1 MQSKYIDKYY
11 NKYKKCYKIQR
22 TKLKKA
28 ISKANELIEQMS
40 ESERQKYVPGF
51 NIYEQEN
58 ISDTF
63 YSDNNVSSDIF
74 SEQNAIYEDS
84 SNFLIKENEK
94 YCDNEIINEEKFSHY
109 IIDFF
114 EFLGN
119 YKNKSYLVQKEK
131 SNLIK
136 IFSFLLQG
144 KMDINRQKGNKIIN
158 IIKNSNSK
166 EENDILNE
174 YLNIALDNIKNGK
187 I

>member
-1 MQSKYIDKYY
+1 
-11 NKYKKCYKIQR
+11 
-22 TKLKKA
+22 
-28 ISKANELIEQMS
+28 MS
-40 ESERQKYVPGF
+40 ENERKKYVPGF

-63 YSDNNVSSDIF
+63 YSDNNLSSDIF
-74 SEQNAIYEDS
+74 SENFIYEDS

-94 YCDNEIINEEKFSHY
+94 YFDNEIINEEKFSHY

-144 KMDINRQKGNKIIN
+144 KINANVEKEKQIIN
-158 IIKNSNSK
+158 IIKNLGSK
-166 EENDILNE
+166 EENEILNE
-174 YLNIALDNIKNGK
+174 YLNIDLDNIKKRK

>member
-1 MQSKYIDKYY
+1 
-11 NKYKKCYKIQR
+11 
-22 TKLKKA
+22 
-28 ISKANELIEQMS
+28 MS
-40 ESERQKYVPGF
+40 ENERKKYVPGF

-63 YSDNNVSSDIF
+63 YSDNNLSSDIF
-74 SEQNAIYEDS
+74 SENFIYEDS

-136 IFSFLLQG
+136 IFSFLLEG
-144 KMDINRQKGNKIIN
+144 KMDINKQKGNKIIN

-166 EENDILNE
+166 EDF
-174 YLNIALDNIKNGK
+174 K
-187 I
+187 

>member
-1 MQSKYIDKYY
+1 
-11 NKYKKCYKIQR
+11 
-22 TKLKKA
+22 
-28 ISKANELIEQMS
+28 MS
-40 ESERQKYVPGF
+40 ENERKKYVPGF

-63 YSDNNVSSDIF
+63 YSDNNLSSDIL
-74 SEQNAIYEDS
+74 SENFIYEDS

-131 SNLIK
+131 SNLIR
-136 IFSFLLQG
+136 IFSFLLEG
-144 KMDINRQKGNKIIN
+144 KINANVEKGNQIIN
-158 IIKNSNSK
+158 IIKNLGSK
-166 EENDILNE
+166 EENEILNE

>member
-1 MQSKYIDKYY
+1 
-11 NKYKKCYKIQR
+11 
-22 TKLKKA
+22 
-28 ISKANELIEQMS
+28 MS
-40 ESERQKYVPGF
+40 ENERKKYVPGF

-63 YSDNNVSSDIF
+63 YSDNNLSSDIF
-74 SEQNAIYEDS
+74 SENFIYEDS

-114 EFLGN
+114 KFLGN

-131 SNLIK
+131 SNLIR
-136 IFSFLLQG
+136 IFSFLLEG
-144 KMDINRQKGNKIIN
+144 KINANVEKGNQIIN
-158 IIKNSNSK
+158 IIKNLGSN
-166 EENDILNE
+166 EENEILNE

>member
-1 MQSKYIDKYY
+1 
-11 NKYKKCYKIQR
+11 
-22 TKLKKA
+22 
-28 ISKANELIEQMS
+28 MS

-63 YSDNNVSSDIF
+63 YSDNNLSSDIF
-74 SEQNAIYEDS
+74 SENFIYEDS

-131 SNLIK
+131 SNLIR
-136 IFSFLLQG
+136 IFSFLLEG
-144 KMDINRQKGNKIIN
+144 KINANVEKGNQIIN
-158 IIKNSNSK
+158 IIKNLGSK
-166 EENDILNE
+166 EENEILN
-174 YLNIALDNIKNGK
+174 LLPSFVII
-187 I
+187 IV

>member
-1 MQSKYIDKYY
+1 
-11 NKYKKCYKIQR
+11 
-22 TKLKKA
+22 
-28 ISKANELIEQMS
+28 MS
-40 ESERQKYVPGF
+40 ENERKKYVPGF

-63 YSDNNVSSDIF
+63 YSDNNLSSDIF
-74 SEQNAIYEDS
+74 SENFIYEDS

-131 SNLIK
+131 SNLIR
-136 IFSFLLQG
+136 IFSFLLEG
-144 KMDINRQKGNKIIN
+144 KINANVEKGNQIIN
-158 IIKNSNSK
+158 IIKNLGSK
-166 EENDILNE
+166 EENEILNE

>member
-1 MQSKYIDKYY
+1 
-11 NKYKKCYKIQR
+11 
-22 TKLKKA
+22 
-28 ISKANELIEQMS
+28 MS
-40 ESERQKYVPGF
+40 ENERKKYVPGF

-63 YSDNNVSSDIF
+63 YSDNNLSSDIF
-74 SEQNAIYEDS
+74 SENFIYEDS

-114 EFLGN
+114 KFLGN

-136 IFSFLLQG
+136 IFSFLLEG

>member
-1 MQSKYIDKYY
+1 
-11 NKYKKCYKIQR
+11 
-22 TKLKKA
+22 
-28 ISKANELIEQMS
+28 MS
-40 ESERQKYVPGF
+40 ENERKKYVPGF

-63 YSDNNVSSDIF
+63 YSDNNLSSDIL
-74 SEQNAIYEDS
+74 SENFIYEDS

-114 EFLGN
+114 KFLGN

-131 SNLIK
+131 SNLIR
-136 IFSFLLQG
+136 IFSFLLEG
-144 KMDINRQKGNKIIN
+144 KINANVEKGNQIIN
-158 IIKNSNSK
+158 IIKNLGSK
-166 EENDILNE
+166 EENEILNE

>member
-1 MQSKYIDKYY
+1 
-11 NKYKKCYKIQR
+11 
-22 TKLKKA
+22 
-28 ISKANELIEQMS
+28 MS
-40 ESERQKYVPGF
+40 ENERKKYVPGF

-63 YSDNNVSSDIF
+63 YSDNNLSSDIL
-74 SEQNAIYEDS
+74 SENFIYEDS

-114 EFLGN
+114 KFLGN

-136 IFSFLLQG
+136 IFSFLLEG